1 MQAEV
6 CTVIFYGEVHP
17 REPSR
22 TSERTQPMKTTTAA
36 PRIFV
41 FDAPSP
47 KLLEEIGTDYYR
59 ECQIAGAAS
68 VEVELR
74 DHSVVVISATRYLP
88 VGVSVSAVVADDVLQ
103 VLCTR
108 GSGER
113 VIMRE
118 FTDWISYT
126 VHRAT
131 R

>member
-1 MQAEV
+1 
-6 CTVIFYGEVHP
+6 
-17 REPSR
+17 
-22 TSERTQPMKTTTAA
+22 MKTVTAA

-47 KLLEEIGTDYYR
+47 NLLSEIGADYYR
-59 ECQIAGAAS
+59 ECQLAGAGS

-88 VGVSVSAVVADDVLQ
+88 ADVSVDAVVADGVLQ

-108 GSGER
+108 GSGQR

-118 FTDWISYT
+118 FTDWACYT
-126 VHRAT
+126 VHRAA